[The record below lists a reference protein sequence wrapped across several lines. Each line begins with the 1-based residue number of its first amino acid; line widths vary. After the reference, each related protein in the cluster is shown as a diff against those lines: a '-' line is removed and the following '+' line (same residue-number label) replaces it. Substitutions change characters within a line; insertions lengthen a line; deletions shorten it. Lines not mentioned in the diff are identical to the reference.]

1 LLIETMKG
9 DTQLKKLICISSAM
23 LVAAA
28 AAFGQSSGSGGG
40 SFANA
45 FLVPVIACS
54 AGTFGTNCT
63 STGGAQSGILFSNIQ
78 VPASKNVLLL
88 ASLETSLLT
97 NTQVASSNGNKST
110 ATASGAVVVTPHL
123 FPCTG
128 SGTTPCSTLGPEV
141 ANAVTPSV
149 VTFNQRQQ
157 TLSANLLGL
166 NCTADPTTGVVTCT
180 SPETIDL
187 ILSTTSA
194 NSFNFFVSTPG
205 QGTYQIQ
212 LVIGLSATASSDS
225 IQAGAQATV
234 GVGAGSMVNLV
245 VQQETPN
252 TSLTLCKGTSG
263 PSFGQSCGP

>member
-1 LLIETMKG
+1 MKG
-9 DTQLKKLICISSAM
+9 DNPLKQLIFISSAM
-23 LVAAA
+23 LVAAGG
-28 AAFGQSSGSGGG
+28 AFAQSSGSGGG

-45 FLVPVIACS
+45 YLVPVVACS
-54 AGTFGTNCT
+54 AGTFGTGTSCT
-63 STGGAQSGILFSNIQ
+63 NAGGAQSGILYSNIQ

-123 FPCTG
+123 FPCIG

-141 ANAVTPSV
+141 TNAVTPSV

-166 NCTADPTTGVVTCT
+166 NCTASLTTGVVTCT
-180 SPETIDL
+180 SPETIGL

-194 NSFNFFVSTPG
+194 NAFNFFVSTPG
-205 QGTYQIQ
+205 QGVYQIQ
-212 LVIGLSATASSDS
+212 LGIGLSATASSDS
-225 IQAGAQATV
+225 IQSGAQATV

-252 TSLTLCKGTSG
+252 TSLTLCKGTSS
-263 PSFGQSCGP
+263 PNVGQSCGP

>member
-1 LLIETMKG
+1 
-9 DTQLKKLICISSAM
+9 LKKLICISSA
-23 LVAAA
+23 LLLAAG
-28 AAFGQSSGSGGG
+28 AAFAQSSGSGGG

-45 FLVPVIACS
+45 YLVPVVACN
-54 AGTFGTNCT
+54 AGIFGTGTNCT
-63 STGGAQSGILFSNIQ
+63 TTGGAQSGILYSNIQ

-110 ATASGAVVVTPHL
+110 AAASGAVVVTPHL
-123 FPCTG
+123 FPCIG
-128 SGTTPCSTLGPEV
+128 SGATPCSTLGPEV

-157 TLSANLLGL
+157 TLSASLLGL
-166 NCTADPTTGVVTCT
+166 NCTSNATTGVVSCT
-180 SPETIDL
+180 SPETIGL

-194 NSFNFFVSTPG
+194 NAFNFFVSTPG

-212 LVIGLSATASSDS
+212 LGIGLSATASSDS

-234 GVGAGSMVNLV
+234 GVGAGSMVNLI

-252 TSLTLCKGTSG
+252 TSLTLCKATSG
-263 PSFGQSCGP
+263 PSVGQSCGP

>member
-1 LLIETMKG
+1 
-9 DTQLKKLICISSAM
+9 LKKLICISSAL
-23 LVAAA
+23 LVAMVP
-28 AAFGQSSGSGGG
+28 AFAQSSGSGGG

-45 FLVPVIACS
+45 YLIPVIACS
-54 AGTFGTNCT
+54 AGALGTSCT
-63 STGGAQSGILFSNIQ
+63 PTGGAQSGILFSNIQ
-78 VPASKNVLLL
+78 VPASKNVLLM

-97 NTQVASSNGNKST
+97 NTQVASQNGNKSS

-128 SGTTPCSTLGPEV
+128 SGNSPCSSLGSEV
-141 ANAVTPSV
+141 VGAVTPSV
-149 VTFNQRQQ
+149 VTFNQRSQ

-166 NCTADPTTGVVTCT
+166 GCTAAPTTGVVTCT

-205 QGTYQIQ
+205 QGVYQIQ
-212 LVIGLSATASSDS
+212 LGIALSATASSDS
-225 IQAGAQATV
+225 ILSGAQATV
-234 GVGAGSMVNLV
+234 GVGAGSLVNLV

-263 PSFGQSCGP
+263 PTVGQSCGPA